1 MAWMYIL
8 KCADNS
14 YYVGSTKNLELR
26 LLQHQ
31 EGIGAKYTSKR
42 LPIELVYCEEYDRIV
57 DAYSHEKQVQN
68 WSRAKRKALI
78 NGKTELLP
86 ALAKKKFKKN
96 PLVSIY
102 PSKIIRDYIS
112 ASSVTARPPINTKK
126 GTHMPH
132 YPPEPFRIKMVEP
145 IRLISAESR
154 EARLKEA
161 GYNVFAIKAEDI
173 FIDMLTDSGTGAMS
187 QEQWA
192 AIMRGDESYAGARS
206 FHRLKAAVD
215 DIFGFKYF
223 VPTHQGRA
231 AENILSACLVKPG
244 NYVPSNM
251 HFDTTDANIRAR
263 GGRPTN
269 LVIEEAFDVA
279 NPHPFKGNMD
289 IAKLKAFI
297 EQTGTENIP
306 FGMITVTN
314 NAGGGQPVSMEN
326 LKAVAEVYRSYNLP
340 FFIDS
345 ARYAENAYFIKLRE
359 KGYENRSVVEIAR
372 EMFSLAD
379 GMTMSAKKDA
389 IVNIGGLL
397 CLNDESLFQHIKN
410 ELILREG
417 FPTYGGLAGRDL
429 DAMAVGLYEGLDE
442 SYLSYRLAQTAYLAA
457 RINKAGIPTIQP
469 AGGHAV
475 YLDAHA
481 VLPHI
486 PQAEFPGQALA
497 VELYREGAIRGV
509 EIGSVMFAYPDP
521 DTGKMVFPKLEL
533 LRLAIPR
540 RTYTQTHMDYV
551 ADSLARI
558 KDRASKVRGY
568 KFTYAPELLRHFTA
582 RFEPL

>member
-1 MAWMYIL
+1 MQR
-8 KCADNS
+8 KPGVQVSSFQTNS
-14 YYVGSTKNLELR
+14 KDWY
-26 LLQHQ
+26 
-31 EGIGAKYTSKR
+31 
-42 LPIELVYCEEYDRIV
+42 
-57 DAYSHEKQVQN
+57 
-68 WSRAKRKALI
+68 
-78 NGKTELLP
+78 
-86 ALAKKKFKKN
+86 
-96 PLVSIY
+96 
-102 PSKIIRDYIS
+102 
-112 ASSVTARPPINTKK
+112 
-126 GTHMPH
+126 MPH
-132 YPPEPFRIKMVEP
+132 YPPEPFRIKVTES
-145 IRLISAESR
+145 IRLISPEER
-154 EARLKEA
+154 EDRLKEA
-161 GYNVFAIKAEDI
+161 GYNVFALKAEDI

-192 AIMRGDESYAGARS
+192 ALMRGDESYAGARS
-206 FHRLKAAVD
+206 FHRLKAAVE

-231 AENILSACLVKPG
+231 AENILSAVLVRPG
-244 NYVPSNM
+244 SYVPSNM

-269 LVIEEAFDVA
+269 LVINEAFDTA

-289 IAKLKAFI
+289 IAKLRAFI
-297 EQTGTENIP
+297 EQVGAANIP
-306 FGMITVTN
+306 MGMLTVTN

-326 LKAVAEVYRSYNLP
+326 LKAVAAVYRENNIP

-359 KGYENRSVVEIAR
+359 KGYENKSVLEIAR
-372 EMFSLAD
+372 EMYALAD

-397 CLNDESLFQHIKN
+397 CLNDEKLFQHIKN

-429 DAMAVGLYEGLDE
+429 EAMAVGLYEGLDE
-442 SYLSYRLAQTAYLAA
+442 TYLAYRLAQTAYLAG
-457 RINKAGIPTIQP
+457 RINEAGIPTIQP

-486 PQAEFPGQALA
+486 PQADFPGQALA

-521 DTGKMVFPKLEL
+521 DTGKLIYPKLEL

-540 RTYTQTHMDYV
+540 RTYTQTHLDYV

-558 KDRASKVRGY
+558 KDRANEVCGY

>member
-1 MAWMYIL
+1 M
-8 KCADNS
+8 
-14 YYVGSTKNLELR
+14 
-26 LLQHQ
+26 
-31 EGIGAKYTSKR
+31 
-42 LPIELVYCEEYDRIV
+42 
-57 DAYSHEKQVQN
+57 
-68 WSRAKRKALI
+68 
-78 NGKTELLP
+78 
-86 ALAKKKFKKN
+86 
-96 PLVSIY
+96 
-102 PSKIIRDYIS
+102 
-112 ASSVTARPPINTKK
+112 
-126 GTHMPH
+126 THP
-132 YPPEPFRIKMVEP
+132 YPPEPFRIKVIEP
-145 IRLISAESR
+145 IRLVPPEER
-154 EARLKEA
+154 EAKLKEA
-161 GYNVFAIKAEDI
+161 GYNLFSMKAEDI
-173 FIDMLTDSGTGAMS
+173 FIDLLTDSGTGAMS
-187 QEQWA
+187 QDQWA
-192 AIMRGDESYAGARS
+192 AVMRGDESYAGARS
-206 FHRLKAAVD
+206 FYRLKAAVE

-223 VPTHQGRA
+223 VPAHQGRA

-244 NYVPSNM
+244 QYVPSNM

-269 LVIEEAFDVA
+269 LVIDEAFDPA

-297 EQTGTENIP
+297 EKTGANKIP
-306 FGMITVTN
+306 FGMVTVTN

-326 LKAVAEVYRSYNLP
+326 IKAIADVYHSYKIP
-340 FFIDS
+340 FFIDA
-345 ARYAENAYFIKLRE
+345 ARYAENCFFIKQRE
-359 KGYENRSVVEIAR
+359 RGYELKSVKEIAH

-397 CLNDESLFQHIKN
+397 CMNDELLFQNVKN

-429 DAMAVGLYEGLDE
+429 DAMAVGLYEGIDE
-442 SYLSYRLAQTAYLAA
+442 AYLSYRLAQTAYLVA
-457 RINKAGIPTIQP
+457 RINEAGIPSIQP

-475 YLDAHA
+475 YLDVRA

-486 PQAEFPGQALA
+486 PQSEFPGQALA

-521 DTGKMVFPKLEL
+521 DSGIMIYPKLEL

-540 RTYTQTHMDYV
+540 RTYTQSHMDYV
-551 ADSLARI
+551 ADTLAKI
-558 KDRASKVRGY
+558 KSRASSIRGY